1 MIGGQGDTDTY
12 VHRLI
17 SRTVRK
23 SAETTLTLLQGL
35 LVGSGLKAEL
45 NT

>member
-1 MIGGQGDTDTY
+1 MISGQGDTDTY

-17 SRTVRK
+17 SRTMRK
-23 SAETTLTLLQGL
+23 SAEATLTFLQGL
-35 LVGSGLKAEL
+35 LVGLGLKAEW